1 MKGIQDKVAIVS
13 GGATLIGAAIAREFL
28 RYGASVVIADIDAQ
42 RGEAL
47 QAELGGK
54 ARFVRTD
61 LLQDREILHCV
72 EETVAAFG
80 RIDFL
85 VNVACSYVDD
95 AISSDRLAW
104 TQALNVNLIGAA
116 MLLRAAHPHLAAK
129 GGAVVNLGS
138 TSARAAQAGRWLYPR
153 PRRPSCSSRAAGAGP
168 RRRWYSR
175 QQRVARLD
183 WSGVLDTL
191 SGGDKARTNAIAA
204 PFHMLG
210 RVGSRRK
217 SPPRWCSSAPT
228 MRPSSRVPTCRSTV
242 AIAQWGRNSGCHRSP
257 RWLHSHHAG
266 PIPGQYGTGGLI
278 DAVCTRSIPW
288 KPLSTP
294 CIFFAAPRVP
304 ANTARRVD
312 IPGFPALAVFNPDGS
327 FFVTDD
333 RCTHGEASLCEGEID
348 GDTVECP
355 FHQGTFDIRTGKPT
369 GAPCRIA
376 LRTYDVTVEQGGV
389 HIRQPE

>member
-1 MKGIQDKVAIVS
+1 MMKGIQDKVAIVS
-13 GGATLIGAAIAREFL
+13 GSATLIGAAIAREFL

-61 LLQDREILHCV
+61 LLQDQEILHCV

-138 TSARAAQAGRWLYPR
+138 TSARAAQAGRWLYPA
-153 PRRPSCSSRAAGAGP
+153 SKAAILQLTRSQALDLAGDGI
-168 RRRWYSR
+168 
-175 QQRVARLD
+175 RVNSVSPGWT

-210 RVGSRRK
+210 RVGE
-217 SPPRWCSSAPT
+217 PEEVAAAVVFLCSD
-228 MRPSSRVPTCRSTV
+228 
-242 AIAQWGRNSGCHRSP
+242 
-257 RWLHSHHAG
+257 HA
-266 PIPGQYGTGGLI
+266 
-278 DAVCTRSIPW
+278 
-288 KPLSTP
+288 
-294 CIFFAAPRVP
+294 
-304 ANTARRVD
+304 
-312 IPGFPALAVFNPDGS
+312 S
-327 FFVTDD
+327 F
-333 RCTHGEASLCEGEID
+333 I
-348 GDTVECP
+348 
-355 FHQGTFDIRTGKPT
+355 T
-369 GAPCRIA
+369 GADLPVDGGYSAMGPEQRLSPIA
-376 LRTYDVTVEQGGV
+376 ALVA
-389 HIRQPE
+389 